1 MSCIGRGL
9 NRIYLSTYEGC
20 LAVTY
25 GRGRDYRKVCALIF
39 LFSKIMKKSLLL
51 ILLSIY
57 SFTTIHAKITW
68 TLSDDGTLTI
78 SGTDMPDYSLINNA
92 PWDLQKY
99 KIKKV
104 VIKDGVTSIGSE
116 AFFYCT
122 GLTSVSIPNSV
133 TSIGNSAFNYCS
145 SLTTITIPESVTSI
159 GSSAF
164 YRTKW
169 YDNQP
174 DGVVYAGKV
183 LYEYK
188 GTMPSNTKIDIKEGT
203 TQIGG
208 YAFSDCSDL
217 TSITIP
223 NSVTSIGKSA
233 FNGCSDLTSIT
244 IPNSVTS
251 IGERAFEG
259 CSDLTSIT
267 IPNSVTS
274 IGESAFENCS
284 SLTSVTIPNS
294 VTKIEERAF
303 YGCESLTSVT
313 IPNSVTSIGESAFQG
328 CRSLTS
334 VTIPNSVTSIGKYAF
349 YCSGLTS
356 ISIPNSVTSIEKHA
370 FDCSSLRS
378 IIIPNSVTKIEE
390 GAFNYQ
396 SFGASIICEATTPP
410 SCHGS
415 AFNDYSYFVNVYV
428 PANSVDQYKAAKEW
442 KKFPNILPIQNEATD
457 INLLRIGDSQ
467 TPVYDM
473 NGRKVNDKNLKSGL
487 YIKNG
492 KKVVVK

>member
-1 MSCIGRGL
+1 MYVRTRYAKSSMSCIGRGL

-274 IGESAFENCS
+274 IGESAF
-284 SLTSVTIPNS
+284 
-294 VTKIEERAF
+294 
-303 YGCESLTSVT
+303 
-313 IPNSVTSIGESAFQG
+313 QG

>member
-274 IGESAFENCS
+274 IGESAF
-284 SLTSVTIPNS
+284 
-294 VTKIEERAF
+294 
-303 YGCESLTSVT
+303 
-313 IPNSVTSIGESAFQG
+313 QG